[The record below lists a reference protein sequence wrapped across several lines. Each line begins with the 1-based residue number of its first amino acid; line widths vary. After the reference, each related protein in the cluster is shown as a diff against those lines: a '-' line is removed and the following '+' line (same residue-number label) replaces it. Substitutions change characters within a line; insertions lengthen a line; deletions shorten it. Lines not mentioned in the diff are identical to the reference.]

1 MDVDRVDLVILGLV
15 VDLLLVICGLYV
27 EACVYLGICVVDWTL
42 RVVANFILTD
52 TVDGLLAVVMY
63 GTLAVVAAV
72 DAILAVVGVVFPLLG
87 SCG

>member
-1 MDVDRVDLVILGLV
+1 MCFYKTSISLSLHNPSHKLPQTKSYAILVLNSSHALK
-15 VDLLLVICGLYV
+15 DD
-27 EACVYLGICVVDWTL
+27 E
-42 RVVANFILTD
+42 N
-52 TVDGLLAVVMY
+52 GLLTVVMY

>member
-27 EACVYLGICVVDWTL
+27 EACVYLGICVVDWVMT
-42 RVVANFILTD
+42 VVANFILKD
-52 TVDGLLAVVMY
+52 DDDGLLAVVMY

-72 DAILAVVGVVFPLLG
+72 DAILAVVVSPLLG

>member
-42 RVVANFILTD
+42 RVVANFMLTD